1 MTRRPAYKATRPVSL
16 TAPVYALPFAV
27 AADLHSLSAR
37 LGECP
42 SVVAER
48 FLAAYLDVLDTTLG
62 NGGIG
67 AWLDRLFE
75 AEHAATSRGR
85 VRLDLPEWE
94 AMAIRAYAAIEQT
107 SEDVVLAA
115 MLGRTLKAALAET
128 EVVVG
133 EPVFDRTI
141 GDLLAEHRPAA

>member
-1 MTRRPAYKATRPVSL
+1 MNRRTVSL
-16 TAPVYALPFAV
+16 KAPTFLLPAEV
-27 AADLHSLSAR
+27 AADLKRLSAR
-37 LGECP
+37 LGERP
-42 SVVAER
+42 AVHAER
-48 FLAAYLDVLDTTLG
+48 FLAAYLDVLDTTLES
-62 NGGIG
+62 GGIG

-75 AEHAATSRGR
+75 AGTDAGPKVR

-94 AMAIRAYAAIEQT
+94 LMAIRAYAAIEDA

-128 EVVVG
+128 EAHVPEVA
-133 EPVFDRTI
+133 FDRTI